1 LAFKDTHITIYC
13 YYLKGKLLENCFILQ
28 GDNKTASN
36 DLEAK
41 ARDAYDFDYN
51 EVQSDLYK
59 HEQ

>member
-1 LAFKDTHITIYC
+1 MEFKDILYSIYC
-13 YYLKGKLLENCFILQ
+13 HYLKGKLLENCFILQ